1 MAFSDQLRGAR
12 AMLNWTRQ
20 DLAERTNLSVNG
32 IKNIEDGGVPNERT
46 KNKILKAL
54 GSGGIRL
61 TENGV
66 EKAANTFVILDGED
80 FFIEVLDDIYLTLLD
95 AKNPELLIEY
105 SDDRKSLPEVIGRY
119 RKIRN
124 AGIKMRQM
132 VEEGNTYLIGPVS
145 EYRWIPKKYFLNY
158 LKLIYA
164 DKVLLDMGTSGT
176 LIKNSE
182 LAESQ
187 RKDFELKWTLLPPVA
202 VESEANV
209 RF

>member
-164 DKVLLDMGTSGT
+164 DKVLLDMGTSGI